1 MGSTETNGATGAELK
16 QALAAKEKE
25 LNQIAGQFDLFF
37 NHFLD
42 GIIVVE
48 GGSGMIMDANESVLR
63 FLKYP
68 RDELI
73 SSDFRLLFP
82 AEAEEDKEELTGH
95 LRVHGHA
102 FSEQRFLRSDGE
114 EVIADLS
121 AVMVTWA
128 GHDAILIVLRD
139 AAERKAFEER
149 LHKAEEAEG
158 RLEMIAQLN
167 HEINNPLQELLT
179 RVELDGDDRYREP
192 VERIADVL
200 RRLREQEPAI
210 RAAAEAEELPPK
222 EPEPSPLEA
231 CKVNAVLV
239 VDDEPAIRHL
249 LEKVIARGLPD
260 ISVETASSGV
270 EALDLFSKGHHELL
284 VMDVS
289 MPEMRGDEAFLHI
302 MEMCEEKEWDSPSV
316 VFCTG
321 YNTPATVR
329 ATVERDPKHLCLLK
343 PVDMGRIID
352 AVKERVTG

>member
-1 MGSTETNGATGAELK
+1 MEEGNSTDVTADQLEERLESK
-16 QALAAKEKE
+16 QKE
-25 LNQIAGQFDLFF
+25 LDQITGQFGLFF

-48 GGSGMIMDANESVLR
+48 GGSGLIMDANESVLR

-68 RDELI
+68 RDELVA
-73 SSDFRLLFP
+73 SDFHMLFP
-82 AEAEEDKEELTGH
+82 PEADDDKEQLVGH

-102 FSEQRFLRSDGE
+102 FSEQRFLRSDGV

-121 AVMVTWA
+121 AVMVTWC

-149 LHKAEEAEG
+149 LHRAEEAEG

-179 RVELDGDDRYREP
+179 RVELDGDDRYRQP

-210 RAAAEAEELPPK
+210 RAAAEAEKAPVEEPK
-222 EPEPSPLEA
+222 ALLDP
-231 CKVNAVLV
+231 CKPNAVLV
-239 VDDEPAIRHL
+239 VDDEPAIRLL
-249 LEKVIARGLPD
+249 LEKVIKRGVPELT
-260 ISVETASSGV
+260 VETACSGV
-270 EALDLFSKGHHELL
+270 EALEQFATGHHELL

-289 MPEMRGDEAFLHI
+289 MPEMRGDEAFIRI
-302 MEMCEEKEWDSPSV
+302 MEMCQDKAWVPPSV